1 MTTPDEL
8 TFAAYRASIITTD
21 LTAKWADYLQGIEA
35 KMHAQCRDGDN
46 AYREARSVWYYARHA
61 LRRALKLPPGA
72 AIAGLCALSEE
83 DEVSRRLDNGGMPS
97 KGDVSAVVGSW
108 LMLLAAAERTHF
120 TTSRFCWATKTYIG
134 PGVGLSEPPPQEEPK
149 P

>member
-1 MTTPDEL
+1 
-8 TFAAYRASIITTD
+8 

-35 KMHAQCRDGDN
+35 KMHTQDSDN
-46 AYREARSVWYYARHA
+46 AWREARSVWYDARRV
-61 LRRALKLPPGA
+61 LRQTLKLPPGA
-72 AIAGLCALSEE
+72 ALAGLCVLSEE

-120 TTSRFCWATKTYIG
+120 TTPRYCWTTKTYIG
-134 PGVGLSEPPPQEEPK
+134 PGVGLSEPPPQEEAQP
-149 P
+149 